1 MATIVK
7 RGESYRAQI
16 RQAGKPALSKTF
28 PKKALAQEWVRD
40 TEAGLAADTFRAD
53 KTKISDILDDSART
67 LDLPYEKKKQY
78 RKIDADF
85 GHLQLKDL
93 TAELLIEY
101 ARSRATKVKPATIQ
115 LTFSYIRT
123 MLRYSENKMGL
134 KPSTNEF
141 TRAMAVLSDGRII
154 STSDHRDRR
163 VSDAEM
169 IAIAAQQNGD
179 SRFSLTEMMR
189 FAVLTAMRRGEQF
202 ELTWDELD
210 IEERTVGIWRKHPKG
225 KKYSRVPLLKEAL
238 DIIMRQPKTGGKIFP
253 RNSEHVARTFRACRD
268 LAGVKDLHWH
278 DLRHEGCSRL
288 HEMGLDSMTVAM
300 FSGHRDIQMLAR
312 YTHLRANHIVENL
325 KARDL

>member
-1 MATIVK
+1 MATIIK

-93 TAELLIEY
+93 TAELLIDY

-169 IAIAAQQNGD
+169 IAIAAQQSGD
-179 SRFSLTEMMR
+179 SRFSLAEMMR